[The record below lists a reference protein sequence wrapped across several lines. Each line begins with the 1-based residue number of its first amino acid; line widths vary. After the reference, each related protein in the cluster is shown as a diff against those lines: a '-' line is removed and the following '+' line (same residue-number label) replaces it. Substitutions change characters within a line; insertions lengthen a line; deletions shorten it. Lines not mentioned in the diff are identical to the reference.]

1 MTLTAP
7 ADLAAATPSR
17 NDRRNDTAATCPACG
32 QPFTP
37 AGRRRWCSDAC
48 RQAAWR
54 RRHPAPG
61 PAAAGLSHS
70 SRNTQAHERR
80 YDVVLYLTWTKQPQR
95 GQADPLVRLLKIGRQ
110 RCQDCG
116 TFCRRIGP
124 GGPCPH
130 CDEPIAIKDLIT
142 VT

>member
-17 NDRRNDTAATCPACG
+17 NDRRNDTAAACPACG

-54 RRHPAPG
+54 RRHPSPSAG
-61 PAAAGLSHS
+61 PAAAVAAAPPPASPDATIYQCPGCD
-70 SRNTQAHERR
+70 QR
-80 YDVVLYLTWTKQPQR
+80 YL
-95 GQADPLVRLLKIGRQ
+95 GQQ
-110 RCQDCG
+110 RCDDCG

-124 GGPCPH
+124 GAPCPH
-130 CDEPIAIKDLIT
+130 CDEPVAIKDLIT

>member
-1 MTLTAP
+1 MSATTITTPP
-7 ADLAAATPSR
+7 ARAAATPPR
-17 NDRRNDTAATCPACG
+17 NDNRNDTAATCPACG

-54 RRHPAPG
+54 QRHPAPD
-61 PAAAGLSHS
+61 PAAVLPAPPPARDATIYQCPECG
-70 SRNTQAHERR
+70 QR
-80 YDVVLYLTWTKQPQR
+80 YL
-95 GQADPLVRLLKIGRQ
+95 GQQ
-110 RCQDCG
+110 RCEDCG

-130 CDEPIAIKDLIT
+130 CDEPVAVKDLIT
-142 VT
+142 IS